1 MNKLSDPLLGRIIR
15 GYRLQELLESDMIT
29 RVYRART
36 QELWQTPELT
46 ITILTLPATLS
57 TSAREQFIKRFLYEA
72 KRIVR
77 LRHEH
82 LFPLFGYGKQDG
94 YPYLLTPSVPG
105 ITLAT
110 YLKQKQR
117 WTPSEAFT
125 ILVAIAKALTYIHSQ
140 GLVYQF
146 LNPTNIFL
154 QDSKVPQI
162 AKLNYPQMMR
172 MDGLSHETTVSSPYA
187 HLQNI
192 VGDTLGAAEYLAPE
206 VVKGAAPD
214 PRSDIYSLGIIL
226 FQLLSGHPPFT
237 GRDYLEVAKMHV
249 YKHLPSIHDVAP
261 DIPVALELVLNHALY
276 RNSEHRFQTPEDFVT
291 AYAHVLDGQSQV
303 QKRPRSA
310 PSTEPM
316 RTFSTT
322 ATLSTKPKVQ
332 SFEKEQE
339 KGRSFERGREKMQK
353 YEEQWEDDSWL
364 NAAGPVHRPRPDKK
378 PEIPGRQFSSSRGS
392 LSSIDRDDSP
402 RLKSGA
408 SPTERTRGDSFAW
421 APSNPSV
428 KDV

>member
-1 MNKLSDPLLGRIIR
+1 MNKISDPLLGRMIR
-15 GYRLQELLESDMIT
+15 GYRLQELLENDMIT
-29 RVYRART
+29 KVYRART
-36 QELWQTPELT
+36 LELWQTPEL
-46 ITILTLPATLS
+46 IVTILPLLATLS
-57 TSAREQFIKRFLYEA
+57 TPTREQFIKRFLYEA

-117 WTPSEAFT
+117 WSPSEAFT
-125 ILVAIAKALTYIHSQ
+125 VLVAIANALTYIHSQ

-162 AKLNYPQMMR
+162 AKLNYHQMVR
-172 MDGLSHETTVSSPYA
+172 MDGLSNEVTASSPYA

-192 VGDTLGAAEYLAPE
+192 IGDFLGAAEYLAPE

-226 FQLLSGHPPFT
+226 FQLLSGQPPFT
-237 GRDYLEVAKMHV
+237 GRDYLEVAQMHV
-249 YKHLPSIHDVAP
+249 RKPLPSIHDTAP

-276 RNSEHRFQTPEDFVT
+276 RNPEHRFQTPEDFVT

-303 QKRPRSA
+303 QKRPRSTPPA
-310 PSTEPM
+310 EPI
-316 RTFSTT
+316 RTVATT
-322 ATLSTKPKVQ
+322 ATLPTKPKVQ
-332 SFEKEQE
+332 SFEERQE
-339 KGRSFERGREKMQK
+339 KGRLFERKREI
-353 YEEQWEDDSWL
+353 EQEHEGQWGDDSWL
-364 NAAGPVHRPRPDKK
+364 NAAGPVHQPRSKSK

-402 RLKSGA
+402 RIKPRA
-408 SPTERTRGDSFAW
+408 SRGSSMERTSGDSF
-421 APSNPSV
+421 
-428 KDV
+428 K

>member
-1 MNKLSDPLLGRIIR
+1 MQKRTKESSVATESNIGERKYLGMNKLSDALLGRMIR

-46 ITILTLPATLS
+46 ITILTLPTALS
-57 TSAREQFIKRFLYEA
+57 TSVREQFSKRFLYEA

-82 LFPLFGYGKQDG
+82 LFPLFGYGRQDG
-94 YPYLLTPSVPG
+94 YPYLLTPSVSG
-105 ITLAT
+105 ITLAA

-172 MDGLSHETTVSSPYA
+172 MDGLSNEAAVSSPYA

-206 VVKGAAPD
+206 VVKGAVAD

-237 GRDYLEVAKMHV
+237 GRDYLEVAQMHV
-249 YKHLPSIHDVAP
+249 YKPLPSIHDVAS

-276 RNSEHRFQTPEDFVT
+276 RNPEHRFQNPEDFVT

-303 QKRPRSA
+303 QKRPRST
-310 PSTEPM
+310 PPTEPI
-316 RTFSTT
+316 RTFPTT
-322 ATLSTKPKVQ
+322 AALPTKPKGQ
-332 SFEKEQE
+332 PFGEERE
-339 KGRSFERGREKMQK
+339 KGQPLERGRKKMQE
-353 YEEQWEDDSWL
+353 YEERQWEDDSWL
-364 NAAGPVHRPRPDKK
+364 NAAGPVHRPRTEKK
-378 PEIPGRQFSSSRGS
+378 PEMPGRQFPSSRGS
-392 LSSIDRDDSP
+392 LS
-402 RLKSGA
+402 
-408 SPTERTRGDSFAW
+408 
-421 APSNPSV
+421 
-428 KDV
+428 